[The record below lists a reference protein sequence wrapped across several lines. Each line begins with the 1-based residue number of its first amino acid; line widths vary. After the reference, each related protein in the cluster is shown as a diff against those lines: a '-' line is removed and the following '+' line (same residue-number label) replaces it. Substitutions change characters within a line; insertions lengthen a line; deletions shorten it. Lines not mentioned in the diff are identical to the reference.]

1 MPIVHLSNGKSFAC
15 DEPASLLASAEA
27 AGLVLEHSCRT
38 GRCSSCKAR
47 VNAGATKALRS
58 EQGLSDQEIDD
69 GWILTCVRTAS
80 EDVRLDVADLGDV
93 VRHPRRLV
101 PCRIQSLERVAADV
115 LKVVL
120 RLPPTTALGYLPG
133 QFFDVVGRD
142 SLRRSYSIANASAES
157 SGGLEIHVR
166 EVPGGAMS
174 AYWFE
179 QAKVNDLLRLDG
191 PLGTFFV
198 RETQGDDLVFLAT
211 GTGIAPVKAMLEGLV
226 RSASSV
232 LPKRIS
238 VYWGGRTEQ
247 DHYWR
252 PDATLSALDID
263 FVPVC
268 SRPAPGWTGARGHVQ
283 DVFLRTHPD
292 LSRTWIY
299 ACGSSEMIE
308 SATALLADAGLPSS
322 RLHSDA
328 FVPSN

>member
-1 MPIVHLSNGKSFAC
+1 MSIVRLSNNKSFAC
-15 DEPASLLASAEA
+15 DEPASLLASAET

-47 VNAGATKALRS
+47 VVKGATKALRP
-58 EQGLSDQEIDD
+58 EQGLSAQEIGD
-69 GWILTCVRTAS
+69 GWILTCVRTAT
-80 EDVRLDVADLGDV
+80 EDVRLDMADLGDV
-93 VRHPRRLV
+93 VRYPRRMV
-101 PCRIQSLERVAADV
+101 PCRIQSLERLAPDV
-115 LKVVL
+115 LKIVL
-120 RLPPTTALGYLPG
+120 RLPPSTALGYLPG
-133 QFFDVVGRD
+133 QFFDVVGHG
-142 SLRRSYSIANASAES
+142 SLRRSYSIANASIES
-157 SGGLEIHVR
+157 AGGLEIHVR

-179 QAKVNDLLRLDG
+179 QAKVNDLLRVDG

-198 RETQGDDLVFLAT
+198 REAQGDDLVFLAT
-211 GTGIAPVKAMLEGLV
+211 GTGIAPVKAMLEGLAN
-226 RSASSV
+226 SASTV
-232 LPKRIS
+232 RPKRIS

-252 PDATLSALDID
+252 PDPALSALNID

-268 SRPAPGWTGARGHVQ
+268 SRPAPGWAGARGHVQ
-283 DVFLRTHPD
+283 DVFLRTDPD

-308 SATALLADAGLPSS
+308 SATARLADAGLPAS